1 MVITR
6 FEVYLFKIRLIVLQA
21 CLASVTAVLFAAP
34 AISANRQEQPQ
45 SATVAYFDVPDL
57 PARLDEPKLRKS
69 DQGFVVDCALANR
82 SSEQLL
88 GLRLIMLV
96 VDHSGKLRSRITWTE
111 ESELSSYS
119 IKGFAFHPIMKGEL
133 RSTDQFYLGIEEV
146 IGQETIWHTVG
157 AEKALRA
164 YSRSQPDVMPEVRTM
179 ANKFDRSPDQFAP
192 LKIRP

>member
-1 MVITR
+1 MN
-6 FEVYLFKIRLIVLQA
+6 KIRCVVLNA
-21 CLASVTAVLFAAP
+21 CLLSLLAASFAAP
-34 AISANRQEQPQ
+34 AISANRQEPPP
-45 SATVAYFDVPDL
+45 SATVAFFDVPDL
-57 PARLDEPKLRKS
+57 PARIDEPKLRKI
-69 DQGFVVDCALANR
+69 DQGFVLDCAVANR

-164 YSRSQPDVMPEVRTM
+164 YSRGQSDVMPEVRTV
-179 ANKFDRSPDQFAP
+179 ANKFDRSPDRFAP
-192 LKIRP
+192 LRIKP